1 MSLLNFQCQH
11 RFPGGFELDVSF
23 EVDRPI
29 AALFGPSGSGKTS
42 ILSAIGGFLRPQ
54 SGKIHL
60 ADQLVLDTAAGVSL
74 APERRR
80 LGIVFQDHLLF
91 PHLNVEANLRYGQ
104 RRRRR
109 RRSIELSRVVDVLE
123 IGPLLRRYPHNLS
136 GGERQ
141 RVAVGRALLSG
152 PELLL
157 MDEPLV
163 SLDSALKTRILAYL
177 ERVVSQW
184 NIPVLFVTHSQAE
197 VRRLAQWVVI
207 LKGGHVVT
215 AGPPDEALAR
225 PEPLAWTNSVG
236 PVNLL
241 RLDEVELHNCHATGR
256 VGTQRLHLPAK
267 DIPSPS
273 SFLFVQFSPAD
284 VTLSR
289 QDVAGLSARNRLH
302 GVVRQMVPLSHAT
315 FVAIDIG
322 QLLWAEVTPEAAAEL
337 DLKPGCDVT
346 CLLKVHSLHVV
357 S

>member
-1 MSLLNFQCQH
+1 MSLLSFQCRH
-11 RFPGGFELDVSF
+11 RFPGGFELDVAF

-29 AALFGPSGSGKTS
+29 TSLFGPSGSGKTS
-42 ILSAIGGFLRPQ
+42 VLSAIGGFLRPN
-54 SGKIHL
+54 SGKIRL
-60 ADQLVLDTAAGVSL
+60 ADQVVLDTAGGVCL

-80 LGIVFQDHLLF
+80 LGMVFQDHLLF
-91 PHLNVEANLRYGQ
+91 PHLNVEANLRFGQ
-104 RRRRR
+104 RRRKR

-123 IGPLLRRYPHNLS
+123 IGPLLRRYPRNLS

-163 SLDSALKTRILAYL
+163 SLDTALKARILAYL
-177 ERVVSQW
+177 ERVVAQW

-207 LKGGHVVT
+207 LQDGHLVT
-215 AGPPDEALAR
+215 AGPPDEALSR
-225 PEPLAWTNSVG
+225 PEPLAWKNSVG

-241 RLDEVELHNCHATGR
+241 RLEEVEFHDGHAVGR
-256 VGTQRLHLPAK
+256 VGSQRLHLPAE
-267 DIPSPS
+267 DLPS
-273 SFLFVQFSPAD
+273 SSLLFVQFAPAD

-289 QDVAGLSARNRLH
+289 QDVAGLSARNHLH
-302 GVVRQMVPLSHAT
+302 GVVRQLLPLNHAT
-315 FVAIDIG
+315 FVAVDIG
-322 QLLWAEVTPEAAAEL
+322 QLLWAEVTAEAAAEL
-337 DLKPGCDVT
+337 DLTPGCEVT